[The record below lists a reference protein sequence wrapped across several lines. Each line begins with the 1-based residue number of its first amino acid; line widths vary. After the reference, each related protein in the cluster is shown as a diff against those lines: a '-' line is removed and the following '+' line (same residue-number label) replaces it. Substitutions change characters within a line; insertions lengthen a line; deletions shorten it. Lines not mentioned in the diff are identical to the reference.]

1 MTEPGSP
8 SAANG
13 TKGLLS
19 LPKYWTQRERQQ
31 SHRHTERGEDG
42 SMDKGKCRGQNK
54 PLWRDLQDSLAMGDR
69 LQPGLAG
76 LWRLPRPQ
84 GEAGVGKAWE
94 GSTLP

>member
-8 SAANG
+8 SAAKG

-42 SMDKGKCRGQNK
+42 FTDKGKCRGQNE

-69 LQPGLAG
+69 